1 MGTSPTPTTWIGL
14 GSIAVAALVVAYNLG
29 RLSAES
35 DKRAHPHQDVASKD
49 DPDLR
54 STLSATRERLA
65 ICEKSLQRRDQHL
78 QEREGKP
85 HTNEDEPTPS
95 PEPQLPKQCMIA
107 SAATQVHTLSANC
120 TNFRR
125 HFDAYKAILGS
136 STIDCET
143 LLSIRDLARNQHSIC
158 VAIARS
164 FEDGSHSDLT
174 SDIRGIDAMENSYML
189 RSEYGDIDIDDLVKN
204 PECIAR
210 MQTE

>member
-14 GSIAVAALVVAYNLG
+14 GSIAVAALAAAYILG
-29 RLSAES
+29 RASAES
-35 DKRAHPHQDVASKD
+35 DSQPQSHQDVASKN

-54 STLSATRERLA
+54 STLSATRKRLA
-65 ICEKSLQRRDQHL
+65 TCEKTLQRRDHHL
-78 QEREGKP
+78 QKREENP
-85 HTNEDEPTPS
+85 HANEDKLTPS
-95 PEPQLPKQCMIA
+95 PEPELPKQCIIA

-125 HFDAYKAILGS
+125 HFDAYKEVLGS
-136 STIDCET
+136 STIGCEIV
-143 LLSIRDLARNQHSIC
+143 LSIRDLARNQYSIC
-158 VAIARS
+158 AAIARS
-164 FEDGSHSDLT
+164 FEDGSHSDIT
-174 SDIRGIDAMENSYML
+174 SDIRGVDAMENAYML